1 MSTGHQETMLEI
13 KGLSKRYGNFEALH
27 HIDLSV
33 RKGEFLV
40 VLGASGAGKSTLL
53 RCINHLTEPT
63 TGEVHVNG
71 AQSHGDRAGLRRV
84 RRDVAMIFQHY
95 NVVPRLSVLKNVLT
109 GRLSAMPAVMSWFQL
124 FPAKDIAIARD
135 SLRRVG
141 LEAKADVRTD
151 TLSGG
156 QKQRVGIARAL
167 AQRPKVI
174 LADEPVASLDPKTSR
189 SVLGCLREASRE
201 SGITVICNLHQVDYA
216 MEFGERIVGVA
227 GGRIVFEGRPDE
239 LTEEALHRIYPEG
252 VETSATDAIPVAQV
266 AQNAVE
272 HAATSAAA
280 TTASRNA
287 PAATLAT
294 RQAAITLG
302 KS

>member
-1 MSTGHQETMLEI
+1 MIEI
-13 KGLSKRYGNFEALH
+13 RNLSKRYGNFEALH

-40 VLGASGAGKSTLL
+40 ILGASGAGKSTLL

-63 TGEVHVNG
+63 TGEITVDGVRS
-71 AQSHGDRAGLRRV
+71 QGDRAGLRSV

-109 GRLSAMPAVMSWFQL
+109 GRLSAMPAVLSWFQL
-124 FPAKDIAIARD
+124 FPRADIDIARD

-189 SVLGCLREASRE
+189 SVLGLLREASRE

-227 GGRIVFEGRPDE
+227 GGRIVFDGLPGE
-239 LTEEALHRIYPEG
+239 LTEEVLHRIYPEG
-252 VETSATDAIPVAQV
+252 VETSETDAQPAAQM
-266 AQNAVE
+266 AQIAVE
-272 HAATSAAA
+272 HASVSAAVSSAAA
-280 TTASRNA
+280 R
-287 PAATLAT
+287 PGAAMLTSQTRLTLE
-294 RQAAITLG
+294 

>member
-1 MSTGHQETMLEI
+1 MIEI
-13 KGLSKRYGNFEALH
+13 RNLSKRYGNFEALH

-40 VLGASGAGKSTLL
+40 ILGASGAGKSTLL

-63 TGEVHVNG
+63 TGEITVDGVR
-71 AQSHGDRAGLRRV
+71 SRGDRAGLRSV

-109 GRLSAMPAVMSWFQL
+109 GRLSAMPAVLSWFQL
-124 FPAKDIAIARD
+124 FPRADIDIARD

-167 AQRPKVI
+167 AQAPKVI

-189 SVLGCLREASRE
+189 SVLSCLREASRE

-216 MEFGERIVGVA
+216 MEFGERIIGVA
-227 GGRIVFEGRPDE
+227 GGRVVFEGRPDE

-252 VETSATDAIPVAQV
+252 VETSQAKDPVAQAAAAPV
-266 AQNAVE
+266 A
-272 HAATSAAA
+272 HAA
-280 TTASRNA
+280 
-287 PAATLAT
+287 PARPKATLLPP
-294 RQAAITLG
+294 QQQFTLE
-302 KS
+302 KT